1 MTLQDWTQC
10 TLVCGGGTQTMQRMC
25 IPPMNGGKSC
35 EGEAILTKKCNT
47 KPCNGVTPT
56 EVLQDE

>member
-1 MTLQDWTQC
+1 
-10 TLVCGGGTQTMQRMC
+10 
-25 IPPMNGGKSC
+25 MNGGKSC